1 MKPAIPRSNPQ
12 TESGAGALGCV
23 WIVLLVSGPLLLL
36 AALGVLV
43 KQEEMGLALALLAA
57 ALVCALLS
65 VAARRVGMSR
75 PNQPLTGAAGLE
87 TLARRSRYQLVRGGE
102 LPPLHAPMGSALSL
116 AAHARPVE
124 GLTQGVGLLASDPRV
139 VVAWA
144 QNGSDL
150 PGIDF
155 VAPDVSA
162 AFEGAFGGQSV
173 ALDHPD
179 LIRAWRARVHN
190 GASVDSLLGPEMR
203 VLLNAHGGSGAVIR
217 CDGKYV
223 AAFFDPQGEQPDLSF
238 AVGFAM
244 MARFGLPQRF
254 LTKADGSQVYDAITA
269 SQRERTAIKNAA
281 LGPLATRSRVRGTW
295 LGLQIAFTFLT
306 LFSVSALF
314 MAFTEDVS
322 SGVMTTVLAL
332 VALGAVGLGI
342 SIAADQRLVRR
353 QRRIAAEIR
362 RAAESLSLRYTSRVP
377 RAESGWLRRPF
388 SALRSVQASPGAT
401 GTVDGRE
408 CGMAYLEGDAG
419 VGRLSARTFTSRIV
433 WIDTGRQLPAAD
445 FVREDFAQR
454 MASLVGGSDVD
465 VESYEFNRAWRV
477 RADDERAVH
486 GMLQPVMI
494 ALLVD
499 VADAGL
505 AIHTDGTKVV
515 VWDDGRAG
523 EVDMARRLDVA
534 TRFAKAIPGFVGDPA
549 TASG

>member
-1 MKPAIPRSNPQ
+1 
-12 TESGAGALGCV
+12 
-23 WIVLLVSGPLLLL
+23 VLLVSGPLLLL

-43 KQEEMGLALALLAA
+43 KQEAIGLALALLAG

-65 VAARRVGMSR
+65 VAARRAGMRR
-75 PNQPLTGAAGLE
+75 PNQPLRGAAGLE
-87 TLARRSRYQLVRGGE
+87 TLARRSRYQLVPGGE
-102 LPPLHAPMGSALSL
+102 LPPLHAPIGSTFSL

-144 QNGSDL
+144 QNGSDV
-150 PGIDF
+150 PRIDF

-162 AFEGAFGGQSV
+162 AFEDAFGGQAV
-173 ALDHPD
+173 VLDHPD
-179 LIRAWRARVHN
+179 LIRSWRARVHD
-190 GASVDSLLGPEMR
+190 GATVDSLLGPEMR
-203 VLLNAHGGSGAVIR
+203 VLLNAHDRSGAVIR
-217 CDGKYV
+217 CDGTHV
-223 AAFFDPQGEQPDLSF
+223 AAFFDPEGEEPDLSF
-238 AVGFAM
+238 ALGFAM
-244 MARFGLPQRF
+244 MARMSLPHRL
-254 LTKADGSQVYDAITA
+254 LTKADGSPVYDAVAA
-269 SQRERTAIKNAA
+269 SQRERTATRNAA

-306 LFSVSALF
+306 LFAVAALF
-314 MAFTEDVS
+314 MAVSEDVS
-322 SGVMTTVLAL
+322 SGVMTTV
-332 VALGAVGLGI
+332 VALAAVGAVGLGI
-342 SIAADQRLVRR
+342 SIAADQRLARR

-362 RAAESLSLRYTSRVP
+362 RAAETLALRYTSRVP
-377 RAESGWLRRPF
+377 AVENGWLRSPF
-388 SALRSVQASPGAT
+388 SSLRSVQASPGAT

-419 VGRLSARTFTSRIV
+419 VGALSARTFTSRIA
-433 WIDTGRQLPAAD
+433 WIDVGRQLPAAD

-454 MASLVGGSDVD
+454 VAALIGGTDVD

-523 EVDMARRLDVA
+523 EVDMVRRLDVGA
-534 TRFAKAIPGFVGDPA
+534 RFAKAIPGFVGDPA